1 MHYRFIQEL
10 LQAMEILPSCFIQ
23 SSNYENNF
31 VNTSNDIQT
40 NFKRLLCY
48 CKHRTIMLQDSRVQ
62 KGSLNIFVSNQFNVA
77 SYTKYDICKYRLK
90 NNSRFVTSND
100 RIS

>member
-40 NFKRLLCY
+40 NFKQLLCY
-48 CKHRTIMLQDSRVQ
+48 CKHRTIILQDSRVQ
-62 KGSLNIFVSNQFNVA
+62 REGVNVLFRTISMWRAIQVRHLQVSIQ
-77 SYTKYDICKYRLK
+77 K
-90 NNSRFVTSND
+90 
-100 RIS
+100 